1 MGLTTGSA
9 PFGHRPAGHFDVDVP
24 REVVYVEPFP
34 RRVRAMVG
42 DNTVVDSTG
51 VQLVYVSKRLPRYSI
66 PAGDVHL
73 ESATPDPHV
82 PGYVEVGWNA
92 VDAWFEED
100 EQVFVHVRDPY
111 HRIDVVPTSRRV
123 RISIDGVVLA
133 ESSNGRALY
142 ETSLPVRW
150 YLPRDHVRMDLLER
164 SATVTHCAYKGT
176 PVHWSARVDN
186 QLHDDVAWS
195 YDDEVKREADDVRGY
210 VCFYNERTDVEVDGV
225 VGERPL
231 TPWSR

>member
-1 MGLTTGSA
+1 
-9 PFGHRPAGHFDVDVP
+9 
-24 REVVYVEPFP
+24 
-34 RRVRAMVG
+34 
-42 DNTVVDSTG
+42 
-51 VQLVYVSKRLPRYSI
+51 
-66 PAGDVHL
+66 
-73 ESATPDPHV
+73 
-82 PGYVEVGWNA
+82 
-92 VDAWFEED
+92 
-100 EQVFVHVRDPY
+100 
-111 HRIDVVPTSRRV
+111 
-123 RISIDGVVLA
+123 
-133 ESSNGRALY
+133 
-142 ETSLPVRW
+142 
-150 YLPRDHVRMDLLER
+150 MDLLER